1 MNELKNW
8 FYLLLLKTPFFRKHR
23 NYCYEKLGV
32 TFVKEE
38 PYSPPIIEKGIK
50 IKGEFSNVVLH
61 NACSMYYGT
70 LLVARD
76 KIEIGCNTAI
86 AYGVTINT
94 SANPDPHNLL
104 FKKYGRTH
112 APVIIGNN
120 CWICA
125 NVTILQ
131 GVTIGECCVIGAGAV
146 VTEDIP
152 PYSLAVGI
160 PAKVVKTFHDLEEIV
175 KWNSNL
181 EEK

>member
-1 MNELKNW
+1 MNEVKRW
-8 FYLLLLKTPFFRKHR
+8 FCQFLLKTPFTRKHR
-23 NYCYEKLGV
+23 NYWWERLGV

-38 PYSPPIIEKGIK
+38 PYTPPIIDNSIK
-50 IKGEFSNVVLH
+50 IKGDFRNVVLH
-61 NACSMYYGT
+61 NACSIYYGT
-70 LLVARD
+70 LLVAND
-76 KIEIGCNTAI
+76 IIEIGRNTAI
-86 AYGVTINT
+86 AYGVTIIT

-112 APVIIGNN
+112 SPVIIGNN

-131 GVTIGECCVIGAGAV
+131 GVIIGECCVVGAGAV

-160 PAKVVKTFHDLEEIV
+160 PAKVVKTFKDLEEL
-175 KWNSNL
+175 KEWNSII
-181 EEK
+181 EK

>member
-1 MNELKNW
+1 MDKVKRR
-8 FYLLLLKTPFFRKHR
+8 FCQFLLKTPFAKRHR
-23 NYCYEKLGV
+23 DYLWEKLGV

-38 PYSPPIIEKGIK
+38 PYSPPIIDNSIK
-50 IKGEFSNVVLH
+50 IKGDFRNVVLH
-61 NACSMYYGT
+61 NACSIYYGA
-70 LLVARD
+70 LLVAYD

-86 AYGVTINT
+86 AYGVTIIT

-112 APVIIGNN
+112 SPVVVGNN

-131 GVTIGECCVIGAGAV
+131 GVSIGECSVVGAGAV

-160 PAKVVKTFHDLEEIV
+160 PAKVVKTFQDLEEMV
-175 KWNSNL
+175 KWHSKIQL
-181 EEK
+181 